1 MMLTQWMP
9 FAAAVIVLVT
19 TMLMGV
25 VPRPAISVDGRQRHQ
40 GSTADLIVPRRMV

>member
-1 MMLTQWMP
+1 MLMQWMP

-25 VPRPAISVDGRQRHQ
+25 GPPTGQHR
-40 GSTADLIVPRRMV
+40 